1 MTMSHN
7 AVRSIFSFFFFIGRK
22 ARKTKVFFLISGLP
36 VLVAL
41 IIQINRLF
49 SPGSGIDG
57 PAIFSSVI
65 MAFNLQF
72 LILVLA
78 LFYGTSVCSEELEG
92 KTLTYLTTRPA
103 AKSAIILGK
112 YAAYAAFLVL
122 MVAAAVI
129 LSFLILNVERVLDL
143 SAWLAM
149 IKALG
154 VLALGLM
161 CYMAFFTLVGTFLKK
176 SILFGLFFSFGWEN
190 VVQYFPGSTQKFTI
204 MHYLKSLLPAASTGS
219 AGKLSF
225 LTFKLEPSSAGAAVA
240 TLVILAAVFL
250 GLACLVFSKKEYI
263 FED

>member
-1 MTMSHN
+1 MTMTRN
-7 AVRSIFSFFFFIGRK
+7 AVHSIFSFFFSIGRK
-22 ARKTKVFFLISGLP
+22 ARKTRVFFLIAGLP
-36 VLVAL
+36 VVAAL
-41 IIQINRLF
+41 IIRVNQLF
-49 SPGSGIDG
+49 SPGTPVEG
-57 PAIFSSVI
+57 PEIFSNVI

-92 KTLTYLTTRPA
+92 KTLTYLTTRPV

-112 YAAYAAFLVL
+112 YAASGVLLVL
-122 MVAAAVI
+122 MVTASVI
-129 LSFLILNVERVLDL
+129 LSFLILNIDRLFDFAAWTAMLKGL
-143 SAWLAM
+143 S
-149 IKALG
+149 
-154 VLALGLM
+154 VLALGLL
-161 CYMAFFTLVGTFLKK
+161 CYMAFFTLIGTFLKK

-219 AGKLSF
+219 TGKLSF
-225 LTFKLEPSSAGAAVA
+225 LLFRLEPSSAGAARA
-240 TLVILAAVFL
+240 TLLLLTAAFL